1 VFFAGFS
8 GAVLGLVVCL
18 ALGGLYVILRYIGE
32 YLFYAGLTLILLSG
46 LYLYV
51 RRPADARRLRRFLA
65 DQGRALIDWLWG
77 RLRRADQVNYFLIL
91 LGQLL
96 KFALNLNTIY
106 TLIYFLI

>member
-32 YLFYAGLTLILLSG
+32 YLFYAGLTVILLSG
-46 LYLYV
+46 IYLYV

-65 DQGRALIDWLWG
+65 DQGRRLLNWLWG
-77 RLRRADQVNYFLIL
+77 RLRREDQVSLFL
-91 LGQLL
+91 
-96 KFALNLNTIY
+96 
-106 TLIYFLI
+106 